1 MKKNSFKRF
10 LAVTLAAATALTFA
24 PVSTLGL
31 SGVIEAQAAA
41 ATLTAIDADGVAA
54 QTGAATLDVADLT
67 KPEATATLNITG
79 LTSGTSKVKVSGLT
93 DTGITAKVGT
103 KALTENTASDEITE
117 TTATITFTGA
127 ATSKSGTVTVEVL
140 KNGTDTAVTDT
151 IAFTV
156 KNSKAAITF
165 TGSDSKET
173 SSVSTSVN
181 GTANV
186 TAKYSGI
193 AGDKVYLSSSDDSI
207 ASVSASSAITNGT
220 TALSDSTEVN
230 NTLTIKGN
238 GEGTATITMKVGSVK
253 KLFTVTVLGSKTV
266 SGAKVT
272 TASTTVPNGSSD
284 YVVGNVV
291 LTGTNLSSTVAANKP
306 SIPSNGPTVSAVGTV
321 TGSGTASYGD
331 VTVSA
336 DGKTATFPI
345 KVTITNAKAGEQYK
359 VTVPAQTVNGA
370 SFAATDITVTIAT
383 PASTGFTYGGVL
395 TSILAYKNASYDLAE
410 HASISY
416 AAQGST
422 AVNLTA
428 SELTW
433 YLVDATKTPTVGEQR
448 ADLKQLNIPATDG
461 TIAQG
466 STGSLKVTV
475 ADANKFTSDVN
486 NKAVLVAEATVNGV
500 RTVVYVSDNVKVT
513 EIAGNVATINNTIS
527 ASVSGT
533 GVVDS
538 DNKISVLDNQIA
550 NPTQDNK
557 YLTADQVTYPVD
569 QATVQSN
576 TKYGLNVVKG
586 SGTDNPFK
594 GSYLTLSK
602 ALTAGTYYETAYIP
616 FKVNGDTT
624 NTTYIQ
630 KVNIT
635 VSVNTGV
642 NFRIKDGGSILTST
656 FKNDTIATDPT
667 VYLNLADAK
676 TWNIKDH
683 VETDAPAGAKVD
695 FAYRSDS
702 ANVDVDSNGV
712 LTAKSVG
719 NAIIYVKATY
729 NNITTAEEALQV
741 RVNKNGFDTI
751 TVTGKD
757 GDQAR
762 VLDPRDYDNN
772 SVSVVT
778 SEENLVTKQIPYV
791 QIEITG
797 NETTNVTETPVVA
810 SKNNAKLTYAFVN
823 DYTSK
828 GLNIDPA
835 TGKITIDYTKCTNG
849 TSSAPATAMGVYA
862 VKVVSAETNSS
873 AATTSYYYVV
883 VDYPDQTIRGLQD
896 AYTVGSCADA
906 TDVHANAVELFD
918 ESKTT
923 ASNFR
928 TVNKTSDDFNG
939 INYYK
944 DDNTKAFD
952 MTASEDIAGHATGFA
967 KNGIIVRAYSVGQT
981 EHVLAYNGI
990 DLKNKSGYTAKLI
1003 TVKSA
1008 AAVDNYVTKIVNK
1021 TTGETLYDSTVN
1033 ATDTA
1038 KELKINKATTIQV
1051 TLAHP
1056 VASVASG
1063 SAVGLKIKEVR
1074 SDGSSVINQAPYV
1087 TAVKNSKQVDV
1098 ALYPNTK
1105 GTTVIEVGPSGHLT
1119 ATDRTDIHQKSVK
1132 LAITYTG
1139 ENASVTKPAKVT
1151 GVKVSNKKGAKVTV
1165 SYKKVTTAPTMK
1177 YYVQKKIGKKTS
1189 GKSVG
1194 STKATLSVKKGATV
1208 KVRVKAYYYDA
1219 SGKKHVGA
1227 YSAWK
1232 TLKTDKK

>member
-1 MKKNSFKRF
+1 MKKG
-10 LAVTLAAATALTFA
+10 LAIVLAAATALTFA

-31 SGVIEAQAAA
+31 TGVIEAQAA
-41 ATLTAIDADGVAA
+41 TTKIEFTASGKAVSSVDVAA
-54 QTGAATLDVADLT
+54 AGSDTSVTVNIPSGDSSDKVYYQTADNSV
-67 KPEATATLNITG
+67 ATAAITDV
-79 LTSGTSKVKVSGLT
+79 TSGTTTADSVTSKQLTINAVNTGSTTLTVKAGSVSASLKINVLGTKATSSAKATGSSSVSLPDGSTNVEVAAVELT
-93 DTGITAKVGT
+93 GENYSSTVSANTPANTGITAPVEKYNAATNNWTTDTG
-103 KALTENTASDEITE
+103 L
-117 TTATITFTGA
+117 TAT
-127 ATSKSGTVTVEVL
+127 V
-140 KNGTDTAVTDT
+140 
-151 IAFTV
+151 
-156 KNSKAAITF
+156 
-165 TGSDSKET
+165 
-173 SSVSTSVN
+173 
-181 GTANV
+181 
-186 TAKYSGI
+186 
-193 AGDKVYLSSSDDSI
+193 
-207 ASVSASSAITNGT
+207 ASA
-220 TALSDSTEVN
+220 
-230 NTLTIKGN
+230 
-238 GEGTATITMKVGSVK
+238 
-253 KLFTVTVLGSKTV
+253 
-266 SGAKVT
+266 
-272 TASTTVPNGSSD
+272 P
-284 YVVGNVV
+284 
-291 LTGTNLSSTVAANKP
+291 
-306 SIPSNGPTVSAVGTV
+306 
-321 TGSGTASYGD
+321 
-331 VTVSA
+331 TVSA
-336 DGKTATFPI
+336 DGKTAVFPI
-345 KVTITNAKAGEQYK
+345 TVSDSSASVGDKYR
-359 VTVPAQTVNGA
+359 VTVSGAAESKTFASKTVEIN
-370 SFAATDITVTIAT
+370 VVT

-410 HASISY
+410 HASVRY
-416 AAQGST
+416 AAAGSD
-422 AVNLTA
+422 AVNLTG

-433 YLVDATKTPTVGEQR
+433 YLVDSSYADVKVGTQR

-461 TIAQG
+461 TISQG

-475 ADANKFTSDVN
+475 ADANKFTTDVN
-486 NKAVLVAEATVNGV
+486 NKAYLVAEATINGV
-500 RTVVYVSDNVKVT
+500 RTVVYKSDNVTAT
-513 EIAGNVATINNTIS
+513 EIAGNVAPISRTIS
-527 ASVSGT
+527 ASVSAS

-538 DNKISVLDNQIA
+538 DKKIGVLDNQIA

-557 YLTADQVTYPVD
+557 YMKASQVSYPL
-569 QATVQSN
+569 AAETTVQSN
-576 TKYGLNVVKG
+576 TNYALTVVKG
-586 SGTDNPFK
+586 SGDDNPFK
-594 GSYLTLSK
+594 GSHITLNKPLSS
-602 ALTAGTYYETAYIP
+602 GTYYETAYIP

-630 KVNIT
+630 KVEIT
-635 VSVNTGV
+635 ISVNSGV
-642 NFRIKDGGSILTST
+642 NFRIKDGASILTTT
-656 FKNDTIATDPT
+656 FTNDTVATDPT

-683 VETDAPAGAKVD
+683 IETDAADSSKVSYA
-695 FAYRSDS
+695 FRSDS

-712 LTAKSVG
+712 LTAKSAG

-729 NNITTAEEALQV
+729 NNITTVEKALQV
-741 RVNKNGFDTI
+741 RVNKNGFDTV

-757 GDQAR
+757 GEEAR
-762 VLDPRDYDNN
+762 VLAPKDYNNN
-772 SVSVVT
+772 SVSDVRT
-778 SEENLVTKQIPYV
+778 EENLVTKQIPYV

-797 NETTNVTETPVVA
+797 NETSNVTETPVVK

-835 TGKITIDYTKCTNG
+835 TGKITIDYTKCTDG
-849 TSSAPATAMGVYA
+849 TATTRATAMGVYA

-883 VDYPDQTIRGLQD
+883 VDYPDQTITGLQD

-906 TDVHANAVELFD
+906 TDTHADAVRLYD

-923 ASNFR
+923 ASSFR

-952 MTASEDIAGHATGFA
+952 MTALEGTNTFA

-981 EHVLAYNGI
+981 EHVLAYNDT
-990 DLKNKSGYTAKLI
+990 DLTNKSGYTAKLI

-1033 ATDTA
+1033 GTDTA
-1038 KELKINKATTIQV
+1038 KELKIDKATTIQV

-1063 SAVGLKIKEVR
+1063 SAVGLKIKEV
-1074 SDGSSVINQAPYV
+1074 STDQSSVINQPTYV

-1119 ATDRTDIHQKSVK
+1119 ATDRTDIHQKSVR

-1165 SYKKVTTAPTMK
+1165 KFKKVTTAPTMK

-1189 GKSVG
+1189 GKSIG
-1194 STKATLSVKKGATV
+1194 STKTTLSVKKGATV
-1208 KVRVKAYYYDA
+1208 KVRVKAYFYDA
-1219 SGKKHVGA
+1219 SGKKHVGK
-1227 YSAWK
+1227 YSSWK

>member
-1 MKKNSFKRF
+1 MLNMKKG
-10 LAVTLAAATALTFA
+10 LAIVMAAATALTFA

-31 SGVIEAQAAA
+31 TGVVEAQAATATDVHFEQSSKKVTSVDLATTGNDTVDLKITDTTTTDKITFWSSDPTVAEVTGTTDGSSA
-41 ATLTAIDADGVAA
+41 ATSGTTTVADATAPTLKITAVAA
-54 QTGAATLDVADLT
+54 GTTTVNVSVGGL
-67 KPEATATLNITG
+67 KATLNVNVLGTKVTSSAKATG
-79 LTSGTSKVKVSGLT
+79 SSSVSLPDGSTSEVAAVELTGENYSSTVPANKPAN
-93 DTGITAKVGT
+93 TGITVSVDKY
-103 KALTENTASDEITE
+103 N
-117 TTATITFTGA
+117 A
-127 ATSKSGTVTVEVL
+127 ATNAWAIS
-140 KNGTDTAVTDT
+140 TD
-151 IAFTV
+151 
-156 KNSKAAITF
+156 
-165 TGSDSKET
+165 
-173 SSVSTSVN
+173 
-181 GTANV
+181 
-186 TAKYSGI
+186 
-193 AGDKVYLSSSDDSI
+193 
-207 ASVSASSAITNGT
+207 
-220 TALSDSTEVN
+220 
-230 NTLTIKGN
+230 LT
-238 GEGTATITMKVGSVK
+238 
-253 KLFTVTVLGSKTV
+253 
-266 SGAKVT
+266 
-272 TASTTVPNGSSD
+272 
-284 YVVGNVV
+284 Y
-291 LTGTNLSSTVAANKP
+291 TVANDP
-306 SIPSNGPTVSAVGTV
+306 
-321 TGSGTASYGD
+321 
-331 VTVSA
+331 TVSA
-336 DGKTATFPI
+336 DGKTAAFPI
-345 KVTITNAKAGEQYK
+345 TVSDDTASVGGKYR
-359 VTVPAQTVNGA
+359 VTVSGKAESQAFTAKTVEIN
-370 SFAATDITVTIAT
+370 VVT

-395 TSILAYKNASYDLAE
+395 TNILAYKNASYDLAE
-410 HASISY
+410 HASVSY
-416 AAQGST
+416 AAAGSS
-422 AVNLTA
+422 AVNLTGN
-428 SELTW
+428 ELTW
-433 YLVDATKTPTVGEQR
+433 YLVDKNYTVKVGDQR
-448 ADLKQLNIPATDG
+448 ADLKQLNIPASHG
-461 TIAQG
+461 TISQG

-475 ADANKFTSDVN
+475 ADATQFATDVD
-486 NKAVLVAEATVNGV
+486 NKAFLVAEATINGV
-500 RTVVYVSDNVKVT
+500 RTVVWKSAEVT
-513 EIAGNVATINNTIS
+513 VQTITGNVAPISRTIS
-527 ASVSGT
+527 ASVSAS

-538 DNKISVLDNQIA
+538 DKKIGVLDNQIA

-557 YLTADQVTYPVD
+557 YMEASQVSYPLTET
-569 QATVQSN
+569 TVQSN
-576 TKYGLNVVKG
+576 TNYNLTVVKG
-586 SGTDNPFK
+586 SGKDNPFK
-594 GSYLTLSK
+594 GSYLTLTKGIPS
-602 ALTAGTYYETAYIP
+602 GTYYETAYIP

-630 KVNIT
+630 KVDVT
-635 VSVNTGV
+635 VSVNSGV
-642 NFRIKDGGSILTST
+642 NFRIKDGGSILTTT
-656 FKNDTIATDPT
+656 FTNDRVAADPT
-667 VYLNLADAK
+667 VYLNLTDAK

-683 VETDAPAGAKVD
+683 IETDAADSSKVSYS
-695 FAYRSDS
+695 FRSDS

-712 LTAKSVG
+712 LTAKSAG

-729 NNITTAEEALQV
+729 NNIPTAEKALQV
-741 RVNKNGFDTI
+741 RVNKNGFDTV

-757 GDQAR
+757 GEEAR
-762 VLDPRDYDNN
+762 VLAPKDYNNN
-772 SVSVVT
+772 SVSDVRT
-778 SEENLVTKQIPYV
+778 EENLVTKQIPYV

-797 NETTNVTETPVVA
+797 NETSNVTETPVVK

-883 VDYPDQTIRGLQD
+883 VDYPDQTIKGLQD

-906 TDVHANAVELFD
+906 TDVHANAVEFFD

-923 ASNFR
+923 AKNFR

-952 MTASEDIAGHATGFA
+952 MTASELIAGSTTGFV

-981 EHVLAYNGI
+981 EHVLAYN
-990 DLKNKSGYTAKLI
+990 DTDKANKSGYTAKLI

-1038 KELKINKATTIQV
+1038 KELKIDKATTIQV

-1063 SAVGLKIKEVR
+1063 SAVGLKIKAVT
-1074 SDGSSVINQAPYV
+1074 SDGSSVINQDPYV

-1139 ENASVTKPAKVT
+1139 KNASVTKPAKVT

-1194 STKATLSVKKGATV
+1194 STKTTLSVKKGATV
-1208 KVRVKAYYYDA
+1208 KVRVKAYYYDNN
-1219 SGKKHVGA
+1219 GKKHVGA

>member
-1 MKKNSFKRF
+1 MLNMKKG
-10 LAVTLAAATALTFA
+10 LAIVMAAATALTFA

-31 SGVIEAQAAA
+31 TGVVEAQAATATDVHFEQSSKKVTSVDLATNGDATVDLKITDTSDDDTITFWSSDPTVAEVTGTTDGSNA
-41 ATLTAIDADGVAA
+41 ATSGTTTVAGATAPTLKITAVAA
-54 QTGAATLDVADLT
+54 GTTTVSVSVGGL
-67 KPEATATLNITG
+67 KATLNVNVLGTKATSSAKATG
-79 LTSGTSKVKVSGLT
+79 SSSVSLPDGSTSVEVAAVELTGENYSSTVSANT
-93 DTGITAKVGT
+93 PANTGITASVDKYNAT
-103 KALTENTASDEITE
+103 TNTWATSADL
-117 TTATITFTGA
+117 TATV
-127 ATSKSGTVTVEVL
+127 ATTPE
-140 KNGTDTAVTDT
+140 
-151 IAFTV
+151 I
-156 KNSKAAITF
+156 
-165 TGSDSKET
+165 
-173 SSVSTSVN
+173 
-181 GTANV
+181 
-186 TAKYSGI
+186 
-193 AGDKVYLSSSDDSI
+193 
-207 ASVSASSAITNGT
+207 
-220 TALSDSTEVN
+220 
-230 NTLTIKGN
+230 
-238 GEGTATITMKVGSVK
+238 
-253 KLFTVTVLGSKTV
+253 
-266 SGAKVT
+266 
-272 TASTTVPNGSSD
+272 
-284 YVVGNVV
+284 
-291 LTGTNLSSTVAANKP
+291 
-306 SIPSNGPTVSAVGTV
+306 
-321 TGSGTASYGD
+321 
-331 VTVSA
+331 SA
-336 DGKTATFPI
+336 DGKTAVFPI
-345 KVTITNAKAGEQYK
+345 KVSDAAALVGGKYR
-359 VTVPAQTVNGA
+359 VTVSGAAESKAFTAKTVEIN
-370 SFAATDITVTIAT
+370 VVT

-395 TSILAYKNASYDLAE
+395 TDILAYKNASYDLAE
-410 HASISY
+410 HASVRY
-416 AAQGST
+416 AAAGSD
-422 AVNLTA
+422 AVNLTGN
-428 SELTW
+428 ELTW
-433 YLVDATKTPTVGEQR
+433 YLVDNSYAAVTEGTQR
-448 ADLKQLNIPATDG
+448 ADLKQLNIPASDG
-461 TIAQG
+461 TISQG

-475 ADANKFTSDVN
+475 ADANKFATDVN
-486 NKAVLVAEATVNGV
+486 GKAYLVAEATINGV
-500 RTVVYVSDNVKVT
+500 RTVVYKSGNVTVT
-513 EIAGNVATINNTIS
+513 KITGNVAPISRAIS
-527 ASVSGT
+527 ASVSAS

-538 DNKISVLDNQIA
+538 DKKIGVLDNQIA

-557 YLTADQVTYPVD
+557 YMKASQVSYPLTET
-569 QATVQSN
+569 TVQSN
-576 TKYGLNVVKG
+576 TNYNLTVVKG
-586 SGTDNPFK
+586 SGDDNPFK
-594 GSYLTLSK
+594 GSYLTLTKGIPS
-602 ALTAGTYYETAYIP
+602 GTYYETAYIP

-630 KVNIT
+630 KVDVT
-635 VSVNTGV
+635 VSVNSGV
-642 NFRIKDGGSILTST
+642 NFRIKDGGSILTTT
-656 FKNDTIATDPT
+656 FANDIVAADPT
-667 VYLNLADAK
+667 VYLNLTDAK

-683 VETDAPAGAKVD
+683 IETDAADSSKVSYS
-695 FAYRSDS
+695 FRSDS

-712 LTAKSVG
+712 LTAKSAG

-729 NNITTAEEALQV
+729 NNITTVEKALQV
-741 RVNKNGFDTI
+741 RVNKNGFDTV

-757 GDQAR
+757 GEEAR
-762 VLDPRDYDNN
+762 VLAPKDYNNN
-772 SVSVVT
+772 SVSDVRT
-778 SEENLVTKQIPYV
+778 EENLVTKQIPYV

-797 NETTNVTETPVVA
+797 NETSNVTETPVVK

-883 VDYPDQTIRGLQD
+883 VDYPDQTITGLQD

-906 TDVHANAVELFD
+906 TDSHADAVRLFD
-918 ESKTT
+918 ESKT
-923 ASNFR
+923 

-981 EHVLAYNGI
+981 EHVLAYNAT
-990 DLKNKSGYTAKLI
+990 DLTNKSGYTAKLI

-1038 KELKINKATTIQV
+1038 KELKIDKATTIQV

-1063 SAVGLKIKEVR
+1063 SAVGLKIKAVT
-1074 SDGSSVINQAPYV
+1074 SDGSSVINQTPYV

-1208 KVRVKAYYYDA
+1208 KVRVKAYYYDNN
-1219 SGKKHVGA
+1219 GKKHVGA

>member
-1 MKKNSFKRF
+1 MLNMKKG
-10 LAVTLAAATALTFA
+10 LAIVMAAATALTFA

-31 SGVIEAQAAA
+31 TGVVEAQAA
-41 ATLTAIDADGVAA
+41 TTKIDFKASGKAVSSV
-54 QTGAATLDVADLT
+54 DVA
-67 KPEATATLNITG
+67 N
-79 LTSGTSKVKVSGLT
+79 SGT
-93 DTGITAKVGT
+93 D
-103 KALTENTASDEITE
+103 N
-117 TTATITFTGA
+117 
-127 ATSKSGTVTVEVL
+127 TVTVTIPDGVSSEKVYYQ
-140 KNGTDTAVTDT
+140 TAD
-151 IAFTV
+151 
-156 KNSKAAITF
+156 NSVATAAITDVTSGMTTADTLSAGKQLTITAVN
-165 TGSDSKET
+165 TGSTTLTVK
-173 SSVSTSVN
+173 
-181 GTANV
+181 
-186 TAKYSGI
+186 
-193 AGDKVYLSSSDDSI
+193 AG
-207 ASVSASSAITNGT
+207 SVSASLQIN
-220 TALSDSTEVN
+220 
-230 NTLTIKGN
+230 
-238 GEGTATITMKVGSVK
+238 
-253 KLFTVTVLGSKTV
+253 VLGTKATS
-266 SGAKVT
+266 SAKAT
-272 TASTTVPNGSSD
+272 GSSSVSLPD
-284 YVVGNVV
+284 GSTSVEVAAVE
-291 LTGTNLSSTVAANKP
+291 LTGESYSSTVSANKP
-306 SIPSNGPTVSAVGTV
+306 VNTGITTSVDKYNAATGTWATSTDITATVAATP
-321 TGSGTASYGD
+321 
-331 VTVSA
+331 TVSA
-336 DGKTATFPI
+336 DGKTAVFPI
-345 KVTITNAKAGEQYK
+345 TVSDTSASVGGKYQ
-359 VTVPAQTVNGA
+359 VTVSGAADGKTFTSKTVEIN
-370 SFAATDITVTIAT
+370 VVT

-395 TSILAYKNASYDLAE
+395 TNILAYKNASYDLAE
-410 HASISY
+410 HASVSY
-416 AAQGST
+416 AAAGSS
-422 AVNLTA
+422 AVNLTGN
-428 SELTW
+428 ELTW
-433 YLVDATKTPTVGEQR
+433 YLVDKSYTAVNVGTQR

-461 TIAQG
+461 TISQG

-475 ADANKFTSDVN
+475 ADANKFTTDVN
-486 NKAVLVAEATVNGV
+486 NKAYLVAEATINGV
-500 RTVVYVSDNVKVT
+500 RTVVYKSGDVTVT
-513 EIAGNVATINNTIS
+513 EIAGNVAPISRAIS
-527 ASVSGT
+527 ASVSAS

-538 DNKISVLDNQIA
+538 DKKIGVLDNQIA

-557 YLTADQVTYPVD
+557 YMKASQVSYPLTET
-569 QATVQSN
+569 TVQSSTN
-576 TKYGLNVVKG
+576 YELTVEKG
-586 SGTDNPFK
+586 SGDDNPFK
-594 GSYLTLSK
+594 GSYLTLTKGIPS
-602 ALTAGTYYETAYIP
+602 GTYYETAYIP

-630 KVNIT
+630 KVDVT
-635 VSVNTGV
+635 VSVNSGV
-642 NFRIKDGGSILTST
+642 NFRIKDGGSILTTT
-656 FKNDTIATDPT
+656 FANDIVAADPT
-667 VYLNLADAK
+667 VYLNLTDAK

-683 VETDAPAGAKVD
+683 IETDAADSSKVSYS
-695 FAYRSDS
+695 FRSDS

-712 LTAKSVG
+712 LTAKSAG

-729 NNITTAEEALQV
+729 NNITTVEKALQV
-741 RVNKNGFDTI
+741 RVNKNGFDTV

-757 GDQAR
+757 GEEAR
-762 VLDPRDYDNN
+762 VLAPKDYNNN
-772 SVSVVT
+772 SVSDVRT
-778 SEENLVTKQIPYV
+778 EENLVTKQIPYV

-797 NETTNVTETPVVA
+797 NETSNVTETPVVK

-849 TSSAPATAMGVYA
+849 TSSAPAIAMGVYA

-883 VDYPDQTIRGLQD
+883 VDYPDQTIKGLQD

-923 ASNFR
+923 AKNFR

-967 KNGIIVRAYSVGQT
+967 NNGIIVRAYSAGQT
-981 EHVLAYNGI
+981 EHVLAYN
-990 DLKNKSGYTAKLI
+990 DTDFKNKSGYTAKLI

-1063 SAVGLKIKEVR
+1063 SAVGLKIKAVT
-1074 SDGSSVINQAPYV
+1074 SDGSSVINQTPYV

-1194 STKATLSVKKGATV
+1194 STKTTLSVKKGATV

-1219 SGKKHVGA
+1219 NGQKHVGA
-1227 YSAWK
+1227 YSSWK

>member
-31 SGVIEAQAAA
+31 SGVVEAQAATTKIDFTASGKAVSSVDIA
-41 ATLTAIDADGVAA
+41 ASGSDTSVTVNIPSGDSSDKVYYQTADNSV
-54 QTGAATLDVADLT
+54 
-67 KPEATATLNITG
+67 ATAAIADV
-79 LTSGTSKVKVSGLT
+79 TSGT
-93 DTGITAKVGT
+93 
-103 KALTENTASDEITE
+103 
-117 TTATITFTGA
+117 TTAEQV
-127 ATSKSGTVTVEVL
+127 TSKQLTIS
-140 KNGTDTAVTDT
+140 AVNTGST
-151 IAFTV
+151 TLTV
-156 KNSKAAITF
+156 K
-165 TGSDSKET
+165 
-173 SSVSTSVN
+173 
-181 GTANV
+181 
-186 TAKYSGI
+186 
-193 AGDKVYLSSSDDSI
+193 AG
-207 ASVSASSAITNGT
+207 SVSASLKIN
-220 TALSDSTEVN
+220 
-230 NTLTIKGN
+230 
-238 GEGTATITMKVGSVK
+238 
-253 KLFTVTVLGSKTV
+253 VLGTKATS
-266 SGAKVT
+266 SAKAT
-272 TASTTVPNGSSD
+272 GSSSVSLPD
-284 YVVGNVV
+284 GSTGVEVAAVE
-291 LTGTNLSSTVAANKP
+291 LTGENYSSTVTANKP
-306 SIPSNGPTVSAVGTV
+306 ANTGITPSVDKYNAATGTWATSTDIAATV
-321 TGSGTASYGD
+321 ASTP
-331 VTVSA
+331 TVSA
-336 DGKTATFPI
+336 DGKTAVFPI
-345 KVTITNAKAGEQYK
+345 TVSDASASVGGKYR
-359 VTVPAQTVNGA
+359 VTVSGAAEGKTFTSKTVEIN
-370 SFAATDITVTIAT
+370 VVT

-395 TSILAYKNASYDLAE
+395 TNILAYKNASYDLAE
-410 HASISY
+410 HASVSY
-416 AAQGST
+416 AAAGSN
-422 AVNLTA
+422 AVNLTGN
-428 SELTW
+428 ELTW
-433 YLVDATKTPTVGEQR
+433 YLVDKNYTVNVGDQR
-448 ADLKQLNIPATDG
+448 ADLKQLNIPASHG
-461 TIAQG
+461 TISQG

-475 ADANKFTSDVN
+475 ADATQFKTDVN
-486 NKAVLVAEATVNGV
+486 GAKLVAEATINGV
-500 RTVVYVSDNVKVT
+500 RTVVYTSADVTVT
-513 EIAGNVATINNTIS
+513 EITGNVAPISRAIS
-527 ASVSGT
+527 ASVSAS

-538 DNKISVLDNQIA
+538 DKKIGVLDNQIA

-557 YLTADQVTYPVD
+557 YMKASQVSYPLTET
-569 QATVQSN
+569 TVQSGTN
-576 TKYGLNVVKG
+576 YDLTVVKG
-586 SGTDNPFK
+586 SGDDNPFK
-594 GSYLTLSK
+594 GSYLTLTKGIPS
-602 ALTAGTYYETAYIP
+602 GTYYETAYIP

-630 KVNIT
+630 KVDVT
-635 VSVNTGV
+635 VSVNSGV
-642 NFRIKDGGSILTST
+642 NFRIKDGGSILTTT
-656 FKNDTIATDPT
+656 FANDIVAADPT
-667 VYLNLADAK
+667 VYLNLTDAK

-683 VETDAPAGAKVD
+683 IETDAADSSKVSYS
-695 FAYRSDS
+695 FRSDS

-712 LTAKSVG
+712 LTAKSAG

-729 NNITTAEEALQV
+729 NNITTVEKALQV
-741 RVNKNGFDTI
+741 RVNKNGFDTV

-757 GDQAR
+757 GEEAR
-762 VLDPRDYDNN
+762 VLAPKDYNNN
-772 SVSVVT
+772 SVSDVRT
-778 SEENLVTKQIPYV
+778 EENLVTKQIPYV

-797 NETTNVTETPVVA
+797 NETSNVTETPVVK

-849 TSSAPATAMGVYA
+849 TNTAAATAMGVYA

-906 TDVHANAVELFD
+906 TDSHADAVELFD

-923 ASNFR
+923 AKNFR

-952 MTASEDIAGHATGFA
+952 MTASEIIAGSTTGFE

-981 EHVLAYNGI
+981 EHVLAYN
-990 DLKNKSGYTAKLI
+990 DTDKANKSGYTAKLI

-1038 KELKINKATTIQV
+1038 KELKIDKATTIQV

-1074 SDGSSVINQAPYV
+1074 SDGSSVINQDPYV

-1165 SYKKVTTAPTMK
+1165 SYKKVTTAPTIK

-1219 SGKKHVGA
+1219 NGQKHVGA